1 MSDISHDHF
10 MCFFSNYNPWYIPW
24 YQWYPL
30 WHDINDI
37 PYEAWFLISILLL
50 KSKKIWGT
58 PQWCLG
64 HMAEEKGTRGD
75 GSLGKH
81 RTRRASGVDVVTP
94 KSIEKLWFA
103 TILGGFW
110 LLIWLISFFGL
121 ASNRC
126 YGGMWQVKSPWFWP
140 ICISMDVLLLSRF
153 QDEDTVPSIS
163 PIDTKLIGMKEPTI
177 TAWPKSWVNLN
188 HGKSPKL
195 LREHED

>member
-1 MSDISHDHF
+1 MRMVICLISPMIIPCFFFPTIIGDIS
-10 MCFFSNYNPWYIPW
+10 
-24 YQWYPL
+24 
-30 WHDINDI
+30 HDINDI

-110 LLIWLISFFGL
+110 LLTWLISFFGL
-121 ASNRC
+121 AYNRC
-126 YGGMWQVKSPWFWP
+126 YGGMWHRVTSESPWFWP

-153 QDEDTVPSIS
+153 QDEDAVPSIS

-177 TAWPKSWVNLN
+177 TARPKSWVN

-195 LREHED
+195 LR